1 MTDHSVGRRLRL
13 VVASIA
19 VLSLIAAA
27 CGDDDG
33 ADTTTT
39 QGTAA
44 TTTTTTAATTTS
56 MSEET
61 TTTTAAPGTT
71 EPATV
76 AADFNGDGMVLIAV
90 ATVGPRDDG
99 AYSEALVSKVEE
111 ISAANGFETP
121 LIVDLIDPAE
131 GRAELENIIAQ
142 SPDIV
147 AIGFSDLALGNE
159 DLFLEHE
166 EIFWYCNC
174 GSGFQDTPGLMR
186 STDSG
191 AELNISGGYAMGLKL
206 QETGGDSVAF
216 IGCCDLNFEV
226 ESFMAFQYGLSLVD
240 ESFTATYI
248 PTGNFPFDFDNT
260 AGATE
265 AYNNAVADGAD
276 GVYPFLGGAH
286 EPIVQLANEDGLLVT
301 TAGSSAGCERDD
313 LDYTM
318 EIKFDAGDY
327 ITPIFDEILAGT
339 ATEGGNRKF
348 TVGLDPEVGGEL
360 CSPTGSQ
367 AQDLQALN
375 ERIGSGEFDDKIFEI
390 LSEAY
395 GF

>member
-1 MTDHSVGRRLRL
+1 MTDHSIGRRLRL
-13 VVASIA
+13 LVALIA

-27 CGDDDG
+27 CGDDDAG
-33 ADTTTT
+33 DTTTT
-39 QGTAA
+39 GATTPTTAA
-44 TTTTTTAATTTS
+44 ETTTTTAAA
-56 MSEET
+56 ET

-71 EPATV
+71 EPALQ

-99 AYSEALVSKVEE
+99 AYSEALVSRVEQ
-111 ISAANGFETP
+111 ISAQNGFETP

-191 AELNISGGYAMGLKL
+191 AELNISGGYAMGLML
-206 QETGGDSVAF
+206 QASGGDSVAF

-265 AYNNAVADGAD
+265 AYNNAVAGGAD
-276 GVYPFLGGAH
+276 AVYPFLGGAH
-286 EPIVQLANEDGLLVT
+286 EPIVQLANGDGLFVT
-301 TAGSSAGCERDD
+301 SAGSSAACERTD
-313 LDYTM
+313 LAYDM

-327 ITPIFDEILAGT
+327 ISPIFDEILAGT

-348 TVGLDPEVGGEL
+348 TVGIDPEVGGEL
-360 CSPTGSQ
+360 CNGTADQ
-367 AQDLQALN
+367 VAALQALN
-375 ERIGSGEFDDKIFEI
+375 ERIGAGEFDEKIFEI

>member
-1 MTDHSVGRRLRL
+1 MRNKARLR
-13 VVASIA
+13 A
-19 VLSLIAAA
+19 VFALIAALTLVASA
-27 CGDDDG
+27 CGDDD
-33 ADTTTT
+33 ATTETT
-39 QGTAA
+39 VAA
-44 TTTTTTAATTTS
+44 TTATTEAAATTEATTA
-56 MSEET
+56 ET
-61 TTTTAAPGTT
+61 TPATAAP
-71 EPATV
+71 ESHP
-76 AADFNGDGMVLIAV
+76 ADFNGDGMVLIAV

-111 ISAANGFETP
+111 ISADNGFEAP

-131 GRAELENIIAQ
+131 GRSELENIIAQ

-159 DLFLEHE
+159 DLFMEHE

-191 AELNISGGYAMGLKL
+191 AELNISGGYAMGLLL
-206 QETGGDSVAF
+206 QESGGDSAAF

-226 ESFMAFQYGLSLVD
+226 ESFKAFEFGLSLVD

-265 AYNNAVADGAD
+265 AYNNAVAAGVDGI
-276 GVYPFLGGAH
+276 YPFLGGAH
-286 EPIVQLANEDGLLVT
+286 EPIVQLANEDGLFVT
-301 TAGSSAGCERDD
+301 TAGASNGCARTDV
-313 LDYTM
+313 DYSLM
-318 EIKFDAGDY
+318 IKFDAGDY
-327 ITPIFDEILAGT
+327 IVPIFNEIFDGT

-348 TVGLDPEVGGEL
+348 TVGLDPEVGAEL
-360 CSPTGSQ
+360 CNGTP
-367 AQDLQALN
+367 AQNQMVADLNAA
-375 ERIGSGEFDDKIFEI
+375 IGAGEYDEKIFEI

>member
-1 MTDHSVGRRLRL
+1 MTKKARIRAIISLLAALTL
-13 VVASIA
+13 VV
-19 VLSLIAAA
+19 AA
-27 CGDDDG
+27 CGDDD
-33 ADTTTT
+33 AD
-39 QGTAA
+39 
-44 TTTTTTAATTTS
+44 TTTTTAAA
-56 MSEET
+56 
-61 TTTTAAPGTT
+61 TTTAAPATTAGGTDTTAAPATT
-71 EPATV
+71 EAPTV
-76 AADFNGDGMVLIAV
+76 AADFNGDGRVLIAV

-99 AYSEALVSKVEE
+99 AYSEALVSRVEE
-111 ISAANGFETP
+111 ISAENGFEDP

-142 SPDIV
+142 GPDIV

-159 DLFLEHE
+159 DLFLEYD

-191 AELNISGGYAMGLKL
+191 AELNISGGYAMGLLL
-206 QETGGDSVAF
+206 QESGGDNVAF

-226 ESFMAFQYGLSLVD
+226 ESFKAFEFGLSLVD

-276 GVYPFLGGAH
+276 AVYPFLGGAH
-286 EPIVQLANEDGLLVT
+286 EPIVQLANEDGLFVT
-301 TAGSSAGCERDD
+301 TAGSSAGCDRTDVMYD
-313 LDYTM
+313 M
-318 EIKFDAGDY
+318 MIKFDAGDY
-327 ITPIFDEILAGT
+327 ITPIFQEILDGT

-348 TVGLDPEVGGEL
+348 TVGIDPEVGAEL
-360 CSPTGSQ
+360 CNGTAEQ
-367 AQDLQALN
+367 VAALDALN
-375 ERIGSGEFDDKIFEI
+375 QRIGAGEFDDKIFEI

>member
-1 MTDHSVGRRLRL
+1 MTKQARLRVFITLLAVFTL
-13 VVASIA
+13 VV
-19 VLSLIAAA
+19 AA
-27 CGDDDG
+27 CGDDDT
-33 ADTTTT
+33 AD
-39 QGTAA
+39 
-44 TTTTTTAATTTS
+44 TTTTTTAAV
-56 MSEET
+56 
-61 TTTTAAPGTT
+61 TTTAAPTTTGGSDTTGTT
-71 EPATV
+71 QDATL
-76 AADFNGDGMVLIAV
+76 AADFNGDGQVLIAV

-99 AYSEALVSKVEE
+99 AYSEALVSRIEE
-111 ISAANGFETP
+111 ISAENGFETP

-131 GRAELENIIAQ
+131 GRAELENIVAQ
-142 SPDIV
+142 GPDIV

-191 AELNISGGYAMGLKL
+191 AELNISGGYAMGLLL
-206 QETGGDSVAF
+206 QESGGDSVAF

-226 ESFMAFQYGLSLVD
+226 ESFMAFQFGLSLVD

-265 AYNNAVADGAD
+265 AYNNAVAGGAD
-276 GVYPFLGGAH
+276 AVYPFLGGAH
-286 EPIVQLANEDGLLVT
+286 EPIVQLANEDGVFVT
-301 TAGSSAGCERDD
+301 TAGSSAGCARTDI
-313 LDYTM
+313 DYDM
-318 EIKFDAGDY
+318 MIKFDAGDY
-327 ITPIFDEILAGT
+327 ITPIFDEILDGT
-339 ATEGGNRKF
+339 AVEGGNRKF

-360 CSPTGSQ
+360 CDGTAEQ
-367 AQDLQALN
+367 VAALQALN
-375 ERIGSGEFDDKIFEI
+375 ERIGAGEFDDKIFEI